1 MAKRTKKNK
10 IKKKKTRSKKGG
22 NRLPVCPKTTNAF
35 CKMFEEMD
43 ICNYDKPHQMFDN
56 KPTPK
61 WVLEQYISS
70 RKCTGDIPNCP
81 TTVREAWVNFL
92 DPSELGTAPNDEQ
105 LESAPP
111 KWILDKLRK
120 EKLCK

>member
-10 IKKKKTRSKKGG
+10 IMKKRTRIKKGG
-22 NRLPVCPKTTNAF
+22 KRIPVCPKMSNSF

-43 ICNYDKPHQMFDN
+43 ICKYDKPHYMFDN

-61 WVLEQYISS
+61 WILEQYISS
-70 RKCTGDIPNCP
+70 RKCNGDIPPCP
-81 TTVREAWVNFL
+81 TTFKEAWVNFL
-92 DPSELGTAPNDEQ
+92 DPSELNSAPNDEQ
-105 LESAPP
+105 LEAPPP